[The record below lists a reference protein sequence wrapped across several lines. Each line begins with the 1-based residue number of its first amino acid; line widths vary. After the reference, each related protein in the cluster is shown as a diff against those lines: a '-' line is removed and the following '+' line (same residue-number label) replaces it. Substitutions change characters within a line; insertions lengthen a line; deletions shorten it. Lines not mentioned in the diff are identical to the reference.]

1 MTTKKQLQIAENCIA
16 RYLFKD
22 AMKQLNTSTNKFKR
36 LRHCEAFVYETED
49 YYVLKSYNTFIAAID
64 KHSNSVI
71 DVLQYEYGRRTSSST
86 QQINKF
92 VHDYTPYPHNVL
104 RYTYV
109 KL

>member
-1 MTTKKQLQIAENCIA
+1 MTTKSDLQKAENSLAVYI
-16 RYLFKD
+16 FND
-22 AMKQLNTSTNKFKR
+22 AMKQLNTAKDKYKR
-36 LRHCEAFVYETED
+36 LRHCEAYVYETKD

-64 KHSNSVI
+64 KQSQALT
-71 DVLQYEYGRRTSSST
+71 DVLAREYGKRTSSST

-92 VHDYTPYPHNVL
+92 VHDYTPYPHNIL